1 MESILGGDDEGIPLA
16 TQAILI
22 KQLEEER
29 IAKVSQAAIDALP
42 AGREKQMVIAI
53 DTLLSYNLG
62 SADGYLGSIGL
73 PVTRRLQRALAEY
86 GITPDYGQ
94 SIGCGFRSISRA

>member
-22 KQLEEER
+22 KQLEEQR
-29 IAKVSQAAIDALP
+29 IANVSQAAIDALP

-53 DTLLSYNLG
+53 DEMLSSKLG
-62 SADGYLGSIGL
+62 SADGYIGSIGFPL
-73 PVTRRLQRALAEY
+73 TRRLQRALSEY

-94 SIGCGFRSISRA
+94 SIGCGLRRKSRA